1 MADLRGVPAG
11 PVDGASRLPY
21 SLRVLPENLLRNE
34 DGSLVTAEQIGSTQ
48 VTATEFTGTVRVD
61 TPAEGSYYRHGGIL
75 PYVLRQMLRS
85 DESREKVV

>member
-1 MADLRGVPAG
+1 VFLLDR
-11 PVDGASRLPY
+11 VDGTSRLPY
-21 SLRVLPENLLRNE
+21 SLRVLLVNLLLNE

-48 VTATEFTGTVRVD
+48 VTATEFTVTVRVD
-61 TPAEGSYYRHGGIL
+61 TPAEASYYRHGGIL